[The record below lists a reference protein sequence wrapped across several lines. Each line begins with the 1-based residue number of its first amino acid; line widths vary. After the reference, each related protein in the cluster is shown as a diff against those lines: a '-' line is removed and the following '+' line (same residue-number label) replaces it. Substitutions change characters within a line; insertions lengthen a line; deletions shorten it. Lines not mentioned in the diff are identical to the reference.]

1 MGSTKASACLV
12 EAFFINPPQTP
23 PLIVRD
29 ATEQRRTVLEQLWTM
44 FRHDMSW
51 LACVDEDGMFKGYVT
66 LRGVRSQLAETY
78 RDA

>member
-1 MGSTKASACLV
+1 
-12 EAFFINPPQTP
+12 
-23 PLIVRD
+23 
-29 ATEQRRTVLEQLWTM
+29 
-44 FRHDMSW
+44 MSW